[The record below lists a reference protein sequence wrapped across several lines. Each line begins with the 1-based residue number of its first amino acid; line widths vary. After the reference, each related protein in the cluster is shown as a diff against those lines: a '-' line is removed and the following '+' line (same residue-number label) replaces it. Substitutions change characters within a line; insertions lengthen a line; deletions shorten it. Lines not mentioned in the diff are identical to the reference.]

1 MPNLLQ
7 YVYKKC
13 FAWINTLDQVNASV
27 HPWGYA
33 SWILLL
39 FIQHITFLSL
49 TLYVLGAS
57 SLQDDLT
64 Q

>member
-13 FAWINTLDQVNASV
+13 FAWIDQVNASV
-27 HPWGYA
+27 HPWGYE

-39 FIQHITFLSL
+39 FIQHIIFLSL
-49 TLYVLGAS
+49 TLYALGAS
-57 SLQDDLT
+57 SLQADLT